1 MIQNVLNIFRIPEL
15 RNKVLLTLGL
25 LLVYRLGWHVPL
37 PGLSMARIL
46 EINESGGVAGG
57 QLIGLINVLSAGGL
71 LSYGLFSLGIMPYIS
86 SSIIF
91 SLLTKVVPSL
101 EKLSK
106 EGASGQKKI
115 NQYTRLV
122 TVPICLIQAIFILKL
137 LAPGQEGMPTVVD
150 REVYNAIWFKP
161 LVVLALTAGGIFLM
175 WLGEQITEHG
185 VGNGIS
191 LLIMAGIVARMPQ
204 GFMQMFARAEAEGT
218 VRGEILKSILLAI
231 MYVFVV
237 LVVVY
242 ITKGQRRIPVQYAK
256 LTRGRKVY
264 GGQRHYMPIRVNQA
278 SVMPVIF
285 ASSLL
290 AFPTFIFGPSA
301 LHIDWIYQSFTSGGW
316 VYSMFYIGLIFFF
329 SFFWTALMFN
339 PAEMSKNMKE
349 YGAFVPGIRPGRR
362 TADFLE
368 KVMIRVTVAGAA
380 FLAAIAL
387 FPQLLT
393 ATMNLPGMATSF
405 LGGTSVLI
413 VVSVALDLVDK
424 LNSHLLMRNYE
435 GFMKGGGGS
444 MRRR

>member
-1 MIQNVLNIFRIPEL
+1 MIQNIANIFRIEEL
-15 RNKVLLTLGL
+15 RKKVLLTLGL
-25 LLVYRLGWHVPL
+25 LLVYRIGWHVPL
-37 PGLSMARIL
+37 PGISIQSMQEAFRKTL
-46 EINESGGVAGG
+46 PGHE
-57 QLIGLINVLSAGGL
+57 LIGLINVLSAGGL
-71 LSYGLFSLGIMPYIS
+71 LSFGLFSLGIMPYIS

-91 SLLTKVVPSL
+91 SLLAKVVPSL
-101 EKLSK
+101 ERLAK

-115 NQYTRLV
+115 NQYTRWC
-122 TVPICLIQAIFILKL
+122 TVPICMVQALFVLKYL
-137 LAPGQEGMPTVVD
+137 QPGYEGLNVVD
-150 REVYNAIWFKP
+150 RDVYGAFWFKP
-161 LVVLALTAGGIFLM
+161 MVVLALTAGGVFLM

-191 LLIMAGIVARMPQ
+191 LLIMSGIVARMPEAFIQ
-204 GFMQMFARAEAEGT
+204 LFSITENPRAEM
-218 VRGEILKSILLAI
+218 VKVVLLSA
-231 MYVFVV
+231 MYLFVV

-256 LTRGRKVY
+256 LTRGRRVY
-264 GGQRHYMPIRVNQA
+264 GGQRHYMPIRVNMA

-290 AFPTFIFGPSA
+290 AFPTFIFGPGMLNIDF
-301 LHIDWIYQSFTSGGW
+301 LHESFLRGGW
-316 VYSMFYIGLIFFF
+316 TYSILYIGLVFFF

-368 KVMIRVTVAGAA
+368 KVMIRVTVAGGA

-387 FPQLLT
+387 FPQLLSSVMDLT
-393 ATMNLPGMATSF
+393 GMMTSF

-413 VVSVALDLVDK
+413 VVSVALDVVDK
-424 LNSHLLMRNYE
+424 LNSHLIMRNYE

-444 MRRR
+444 MRRG

>member
-1 MIQNVLNIFRIPEL
+1 MIQNVANIFRIEEL
-15 RNKVLLTLGL
+15 RKKIFITLSL
-25 LLVYRLGWHVPL
+25 LLIYRMGWHVPV
-37 PGLSMARIL
+37 PGISMKALL
-46 EINESGGVAGG
+46 EAFKDSTGAGSN
-57 QLIGLINVLSAGGL
+57 LIGLINVLSAGGL
-71 LSYGLFSLGIMPYIS
+71 LSFGLFSLGIMPYIS

-91 SLLTKVVPSL
+91 SLLTKVVPAL

-115 NQYTRLV
+115 NQYTRYV
-122 TVPICLIQAIFILKL
+122 TVPICIVQAFFVLQMM
-137 LAPGQEGMPTVVD
+137 APGAVQGMPNVVD
-150 REVYNAIWFKP
+150 KDIYGAPWFGP
-161 LVVLALTAGGIFLM
+161 MVILALTAGGVFLM

-191 LLIMAGIVARMPQ
+191 LLIMAGIVARVPNSV
-204 GFMQMFARAEAEGT
+204 MQMFADAEDQRAML
-218 VRGEILKSILLAI
+218 VKSVLLI
-231 MYVFVV
+231 GLYFLVV
-237 LVVVY
+237 MVVVY

-264 GGQRHYMPIRVNQA
+264 GGQKHYMPIRVNQA

-290 AFPTFIFGPSA
+290 AFPGMIFESIGLEA
-301 LHIDWIYQSFTSGGW
+301 LASSFRNYGWIYSIC
-316 VYSMFYIGLIFFF
+316 YIALIFFF

-380 FLAAIAL
+380 FLASIAL
-387 FPQLLT
+387 LPQLLSSSMGISGA
-393 ATMNLPGMATSF
+393 ATTF

-424 LNSHLLMRNYE
+424 LNSHLLMRNYD
-435 GFMKGGGGS
+435 GFMKGSGGS
-444 MRRR
+444 MRRQ